1 MGDNWDVFFFFF
13 LRVGNTN
20 WWKYMQAF
28 DPSIWRAET
37 GGSVSWRPACNLVC
51 RGSGQPQLHIETL
64 SQDLPSAK
72 KNVWV

>member
-28 DPSIWRAET
+28 NPSIWKAET
-37 GGSVSWRPACNLVC
+37 GGSVS
-51 RGSGQPQLHIETL
+51 
-64 SQDLPSAK
+64 
-72 KNVWV
+72 